1 MPCPARMAKKAL
13 RGDDSGTP
21 LTKNPLSGDGGKGR
35 FARGLAKA
43 QVTNGLFSVEAI
55 IHLAIVT
62 AGALFGHTSSLPR
75 PFLAR
80 ALPNPSPRS
89 HFLAILANFVLAGGC
104 GTNTEHLSDVLFNQ
118 DPLEVAYHSE
128 LLDACPSLCSDPVK
142 VPVTEV
148 DCPVQKDEPQV
159 KEVHDEY
166 PVDGAADEFGG
177 DTKQI
182 AHGD

>member
-1 MPCPARMAKKAL
+1 MAKKAL
-13 RGDDSGTP
+13 RGDDLGTP
-21 LTKNPLSGDGGKGR
+21 VAKKGFRSDGGKGR
-35 FARGLAKA
+35 FARGSAKA
-43 QVTNGLFSVEAI
+43 QVADGLFSVEAI

-128 LLDACPSLCSDPVK
+128 LLDACPSFCSNPVK
-142 VPVTEV
+142 VPVPEV
-148 DCPVQKDEPQV
+148 DCPVQKDKTQI

-166 PVDGAADEFGG
+166 PVNGSANEFGG
-177 DTKQI
+177 N
-182 AHGD
+182 AE